1 MLTLDILRCPV
12 CRGALH
18 AENRSLRCTNGHSF
32 DMAKEGYCN
41 LLLSGKPGDSKGDNK
56 EMARSRRDFLNRG
69 YYEPLAR
76 AVGDCVRQ
84 YSAGGDAVLDIC
96 CGEGYY
102 TDYLSRHFSR
112 AFYGFDISKNMV
124 RLAAMRRCG
133 ASFFVANIAAIPV
146 RDASVSLAFHLF
158 APFQAA
164 EFRRV
169 LSPGGVLVTAVP
181 GKNHLFGLK
190 RVLYDTPYVNDEQP
204 PHAEGLRLIN
214 TLRVTDTVFL
224 PSQEEIGA
232 LFQMTPYFYHTP
244 TAGMQRL
251 AALDA
256 LTVETDFLLYVYQN

>member
-1 MLTLDILRCPV
+1 MLSADILCCPV
-12 CRGALH
+12 CAGALH
-18 AENRSLRCTNGHSF
+18 ADERSLRCANGHSF
-32 DMAKEGYCN
+32 DIAKEGYCN

-56 EMARSRRDFLNRG
+56 EMARSRRDFLSKG

-76 AVGDCVRQ
+76 AVGECVQR
-84 YSAGGDAVLDIC
+84 YSAEGDAVLDIC

-102 TDYLSRHFSR
+102 TDHLTRYFSR

-124 RLAAMRRCG
+124 RLAAKRRCG

-169 LSPGGVLVTAVP
+169 LAPGGVLVTAVP
-181 GKNHLFGLK
+181 GKNHLFGMK
-190 RVLYDTPYVNDEQP
+190 RVLYDTPYHNDEQP
-204 PHAEGLRLIN
+204 PRAEGLRLTD

-224 PSQEEIGA
+224 PSREDIGA

-244 TAGMQRL
+244 AAGMRRL
-251 AALDA
+251 AALDE
-256 LTVETDFLLYVYQN
+256 LRVETDFVLYVYQK